1 MVKIDG
7 NNVYRGAEKIGF
19 ISGNYIYDQDGD
31 KVGYFEDNYV
41 YDREG
46 NRQAYIQEDYLESY
60 SGSSSKVSLD
70 KINESVEGGVL
81 SEIGKCAVYLL
92 LGD

>member
-7 NNVYRGAEKIGF
+7 NNVYRGGDKIGF
-19 ISGNYIYDQDGD
+19 ISGNYIYDHDGN
-31 KVGYFEDNYV
+31 KIGYFEDNYV

-46 NRQAYIQEDYLESY
+46 NRQAYIEEEYLVSY
-60 SGSSSKVSLD
+60 SGDSSKILLD

-81 SEIGKCAVYLL
+81 SEIGKCAVYVL